1 MFLNVLSSLST
12 TASYELPKY
21 EILRSASETTSGC
34 EIIFKHIN
42 SLLDY
47 TTYGTQSSS
56 CWLDG
61 ETIYEVLSS
70 FAAFLG
76 NERNFVM
83 DNDASHG
90 LIQYILHPKEENDD
104 IECAYDR
111 FKTVKRKTY
120 RNMFS
125 SKDLCVHIAVNEPQG
140 EHWNY
145 ALVLVKEKTIIV
157 HDPLYSG
164 GRVNAL
170 GNAIFKICCL
180 ESGENDAMM
189 DKWEVKLT
197 INHPRQIDSVN
208 CGVFSI
214 ISSMRAMVLIHQN
227 RIKELYTDWKFP
239 MKRIE
244 LVQYRRS
251 FAKILL
257 DDEKE
262 VELAKFVAMF
272 SKP

>member
-1 MFLNVLSSLST
+1 
-12 TASYELPKY
+12 
-21 EILRSASETTSGC
+21 
-34 EIIFKHIN
+34 
-42 SLLDY
+42 
-47 TTYGTQSSS
+47 
-56 CWLDG
+56 
-61 ETIYEVLSS
+61 
-70 FAAFLG
+70 
-76 NERNFVM
+76 M

-90 LIQYILHPKEENDD
+90 LIQFLLHPKEENDD

-111 FKTVKRKTY
+111 FKTVRRKTY

-157 HDPLYSG
+157 HDPLYSE
-164 GRVNAL
+164 GRVKAL

-197 INHPRQIDSVN
+197 INHPRQKDSVN

-227 RIKELYTDWKFP
+227 RIEELYTAWIFP

-257 DDEKE
+257 DDDKE

-272 SKP
+272 S